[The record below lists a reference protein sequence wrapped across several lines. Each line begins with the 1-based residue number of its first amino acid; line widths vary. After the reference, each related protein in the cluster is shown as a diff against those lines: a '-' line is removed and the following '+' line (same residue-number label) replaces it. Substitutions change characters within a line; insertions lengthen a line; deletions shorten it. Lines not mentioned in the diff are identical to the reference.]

1 MVQPHSW
8 IETGD
13 YAYIQNNQLYLVSR
27 KSDTYWGKNIYP
39 NVIEQQVKSLDGIEE
54 AVVVGEPHRRF
65 GEIAVLIYV
74 GNQELDYKTLRRYLR
89 QMLSRYEIPSKL
101 VRVKDLPFT
110 NSGKVARNTVQ
121 TLYLE
126 ERLKYERSS
135 CNMG

>member
-1 MVQPHSW
+1 M
-8 IETGD
+8 
-13 YAYIQNNQLYLVSR
+13 
-27 KSDTYWGKNIYP
+27 
-39 NVIEQQVKSLDGIEE
+39 KSLDGIEE

-101 VRVKDLPFT
+101 VVKDLPFT

>member
-1 MVQPHSW
+1 M
-8 IETGD
+8 
-13 YAYIQNNQLYLVSR
+13 
-27 KSDTYWGKNIYP
+27 
-39 NVIEQQVKSLDGIEE
+39 KSLDGIE

-126 ERLKYERSS
+126 ERLKYERRVVIWAKRTPF
-135 CNMG
+135 GKYGGALRHLEPEALLLPLFKT

>member
-1 MVQPHSW
+1 MELKKRLS
-8 IETGD
+8 
-13 YAYIQNNQLYLVSR
+13 LVS
-27 KSDTYWGKNIYP
+27 
-39 NVIEQQVKSLDGIEE
+39 
-54 AVVVGEPHRRF
+54 HRRF

-101 VRVKDLPFT
+101 GVKDLPFT

-126 ERLKYERSS
+126 WAFKV
-135 CNMG
+135 

>member
-1 MVQPHSW
+1 M
-8 IETGD
+8 
-13 YAYIQNNQLYLVSR
+13 
-27 KSDTYWGKNIYP
+27 
-39 NVIEQQVKSLDGIEE
+39 KSLDGIEE